1 MIKQFMKAVTT
12 LFISILLV
20 FTFAASAEAARL
32 TVSPL
37 LIDHTV
43 EQREVITETITI
55 TNLEPKRMVTVY
67 ASPHEI
73 ELGENGEIKTFV
85 DPSMTN
91 RSETVTSWL
100 EITRA
105 NIKIMPGESVDVP
118 LTIRINPNAKP
129 GRYHAFIGF
138 ADSSTYDGAISQV
151 MTGTAPGVVVRISLD
166 EDRNVFLRLGRFVV
180 DRFVTDTTEEVVHFA
195 IENPGEDP
203 VVPEGE
209 IIIYDSRGNEVG
221 TIPVNEERL
230 TIAPGNQQEFSG
242 TMPVESG
249 YGRHKALLALEYIN
263 GDEQTATLHD
273 TTFFYIV
280 PLELLITI
288 FVAILIFSVAIALI
302 IHYRTQ
308 PVGYDEGDGSDDV
321 PMFLRMN
328 KVDHS
333 EFDHDINLKQRDD
346 GEHST

>member
-1 MIKQFMKAVTT
+1 MKAFTT
-12 LFISILLV
+12 LFSTLLTV
-20 FTFAASAEAARL
+20 FFFASTAEAARM
-32 TVSPL
+32 TVAPL

-43 EQREVITETITI
+43 EQREVITETVTV
-55 TNLEPKRMVTVY
+55 TNLESNRMITVY

-85 DPSMTN
+85 DPSMTD
-91 RSETVTSWL
+91 RTDTVTSWL

-105 NIKIMPGESVDVP
+105 KTKIMPGESVDIP

-129 GRYHAFIGF
+129 GKYHAFIGF
-138 ADSSTYDGAISQV
+138 ADAPTYDGAVKQV

-180 DRFVTDTTEEVVHFA
+180 DRFVTDKEKEVVHFA

-203 VVPEGE
+203 VIPEGE
-209 IIIYDSRGNEVG
+209 VIFYDSRGNEVG
-221 TIPVNEERL
+221 SLPVNETRASV
-230 TIAPGNQQEFSG
+230 APGEQYEFSSAV
-242 TMPVESG
+242 PIANG
-249 YGRHKALLALEYIN
+249 YGRHKAFLALEYIN
-263 GDEQTATLHD
+263 GDAQTASLHD

-288 FVAILIFSVAIALI
+288 FAAVLIFSVAIALI
-302 IHYRTQ
+302 VFYRGQTD
-308 PVGYDEGDGSDDV
+308 GFDDGDGSDDV

-328 KVDHS
+328 KVDHN
-333 EFDHDINLKQRDD
+333 ELEHDINLRQRNDD
-346 GEHST
+346 APTT